1 MRMSYFIENHYQF
14 IYAAHRKLKGYWC
27 YSEMHGWTHT
37 KDDSSYID
45 HFNNP
50 MRDYSPITIRDARCL
65 YPNIKAF
72 KYIEPQT
79 QEAGTQPAIQ

>member
-1 MRMSYFIENHYQF
+1 MSYFIENTHKA
-14 IYAAHRKLKGYWC
+14 IYAAHKKLNGYWC
-27 YSEMHGWTHT
+27 YHERTGWSQVSASE
-37 KDDSSYID
+37 SYID

-50 MRDYSPITIRDARCL
+50 IWDYSPITIGDARAL
-65 YPNIKAF
+65 YPTIKAF